1 MRRERNRKTKLS
13 WKKLKKQNQNKVR
26 KIYLTQDKVRSADQE
41 KELVWTI
48 AKQKHQT
55 SKLVIIV

>member
-48 AKQKHQT
+48 AKQKHQI

>member
-48 AKQKHQT
+48 VKQKHQI